1 MVVNNKEIN
10 FNNLV
15 EYRKVKRELLKGN
28 IVGVVQRLDSTLLN
42 SIITFNL
49 EIVIEEVLRAKV
61 KYINLYPL
69 VLEAKKDLFNLDIE
83 NLGDFIL
90 ENINSIV
97 DYRVDMDLE
106 EFLRVSIDLY
116 FKNLVGGVELVRL
129 KNYINNLEERIHY
142 LEKSEKKLLNSFK
155 EIDFNNPDTK
165 KDYFYKLGRLSYRKS
180 KLEVR
185 KENLIKE
192 LKTLESLR

>member
-15 EYRKVKRELLKGN
+15 EYRKIKRELLKGN
-28 IVGVVQRLDSTLLN
+28 IVEVFQLDSTLLN

-49 EIVIEEVLRAKV
+49 EIVIEEVLRSKV

-69 VLEAKKDLFNLDIE
+69 VLEEKKDLFNLDIE
-83 NLGDFIL
+83 NLVDFIL

-129 KNYINNLEERIHY
+129 KNYINNLEERISY

-155 EIDFNNPDTK
+155 EVDFNNPDIK

-185 KENLIKE
+185 RENLIKE

>member
-1 MVVNNKEIN
+1 MIVNNKEIN

-28 IVGVVQRLDSTLLN
+28 IVEVFQLDSTLLN

-83 NLGDFIL
+83 NLVDFIL

-116 FKNLVGGVELVRL
+116 FKNLVGGVELIRL
-129 KNYINNLEERIHY
+129 KNYINNLEERIYY

-155 EIDFNNPDTK
+155 EVDFNNPDTK

-185 KENLIKE
+185 RENLIKE

>member
-28 IVGVVQRLDSTLLN
+28 IVEVFQLDSTLLN

-69 VLEAKKDLFNLDIE
+69 VLEAKKDLFNLDID
-83 NLGDFIL
+83 NLVDFIL

-116 FKNLVGGVELVRL
+116 YKNLVGGVELVRL
-129 KNYINNLEERIHY
+129 KNYINNLEERISY
-142 LEKSEKKLLNSFK
+142 LEKSERKLLNSFK

>member
-1 MVVNNKEIN
+1 MIVNNKEIN

-15 EYRKVKRELLKGN
+15 EYRKIKRELLKGN
-28 IVGVVQRLDSTLLN
+28 IVGIVQRLDSTLLN

-69 VLEAKKDLFNLDIE
+69 VLEAKKDLFNLAIE
-83 NLGDFIL
+83 NLVDFIL
-90 ENINSIV
+90 ENLNSIV

-129 KNYINNLEERIHY
+129 KNYINNLEERIAY
-142 LEKSEKKLLNSFK
+142 LEKSEKKLVSSSK
-155 EIDFNNPDTK
+155 EIDLSNQEVK
-165 KDYFYKLGRLSYRKS
+165 KDYFYKLGRLSYRRS

-185 KENLIKE
+185 RKDILLE

>member
-1 MVVNNKEIN
+1 MIVNNKEIN

-15 EYRKVKRELLKGN
+15 EYRKIKRELLKGN
-28 IVGVVQRLDSTLLN
+28 IVGIVQRLDSTLLN

-69 VLEAKKDLFNLDIE
+69 VLEAKKDLFNLAIE
-83 NLGDFIL
+83 NLVDFIL
-90 ENINSIV
+90 ENLNSIV

-129 KNYINNLEERIHY
+129 KNYINNLEERISY
-142 LEKSEKKLLNSFK
+142 LEKSEKKLVSSSK
-155 EIDFNNPDTK
+155 EIDLSNQEVK
-165 KDYFYKLGRLSYRKS
+165 KDYFYKLGRLSYRRS

-185 KENLIKE
+185 RKDILLE

>member
-1 MVVNNKEIN
+1 MIVNNKEIT

-28 IVGVVQRLDSTLLN
+28 IVEVFQLDSTLLN

-83 NLGDFIL
+83 NLVDFIL

-116 FKNLVGGVELVRL
+116 FKNLVGGVELIRL
-129 KNYINNLEERIHY
+129 KNYINNLEERIYY

-155 EIDFNNPDTK
+155 EVDFNNPDTK

-185 KENLIKE
+185 RENLIKE

>member
-1 MVVNNKEIN
+1 MIVNNKEIN

-15 EYRKVKRELLKGN
+15 EYRKVKRDLIEGN
-28 IVGVVQRLDSTLLN
+28 RVEIFQSLDSSLVN
-42 SIITFNL
+42 SLITFNL

-69 VLEAKKDLFNLDIE
+69 VLEAKKDLFNLDID
-83 NLGDFIL
+83 NLVEFIL
-90 ENINSIV
+90 ENIGSII

-106 EFLRVSIDLY
+106 EFLIISIDLY
-116 FKNLVGGVELVRL
+116 FKNLVEGLEQKRL
-129 KNYINNLEERIHY
+129 LNYITNLEERIYY

-155 EIDFNNPDTK
+155 EVDFNNPDTK
-165 KDYFYKLGRLSYRKS
+165 KDYFYKIGRLSYRRS
-180 KLEVR
+180 KLEAR
-185 KENLIKE
+185 KKDILLE

>member
-1 MVVNNKEIN
+1 MIVNNKEIN

-28 IVGVVQRLDSTLLN
+28 IVEVFQLDSTLLN

-83 NLGDFIL
+83 NLVDFIL

-116 FKNLVGGVELVRL
+116 FKNLVGGVELIRL
-129 KNYINNLEERIHY
+129 KNYINNLEERISY

-155 EIDFNNPDTK
+155 EVDFNNPDTK
-165 KDYFYKLGRLSYRKS
+165 KGYFYKLGRLSYRKS

-185 KENLIKE
+185 RKDILLE

>member
-1 MVVNNKEIN
+1 MIVNNKEIN

-90 ENINSIV
+90 ENLNSIV

-129 KNYINNLEERIHY
+129 KNYINNLEERISY
-142 LEKSEKKLLNSFK
+142 LEKSEKKLVSSSK
-155 EIDFNNPDTK
+155 EIDLSNQEVK
-165 KDYFYKLGRLSYRKS
+165 KDYFYKLGRLSYRRS

-185 KENLIKE
+185 RKDILLE

>member
-1 MVVNNKEIN
+1 MIVNNKEIN

-15 EYRKVKRELLKGN
+15 EYRKIKRELLKGN
-28 IVGVVQRLDSTLLN
+28 IVEVFQLDSTLLN

-49 EIVIEEVLRAKV
+49 EIVIEEVLRSKV

-69 VLEAKKDLFNLDIE
+69 VLEEKKDLFNLDIE
-83 NLGDFIL
+83 NLVDFIL

-129 KNYINNLEERIHY
+129 KNYIDNLEERISY

-155 EIDFNNPDTK
+155 EVDFNNPDIK

-185 KENLIKE
+185 RENLIKE

>member
-1 MVVNNKEIN
+1 MIVNNKEIN

-69 VLEAKKDLFNLDIE
+69 VLEEKKDLFNLDIE

-97 DYRVDMDLE
+97 DYRVDMDPE

-129 KNYINNLEERIHY
+129 KNYINNLEERISY
-142 LEKSEKKLLNSFK
+142 LEKSERKLLNSFK
-155 EIDFNNPDTK
+155 EVDFNNPDTK

-185 KENLIKE
+185 RENLIKE

>member
-1 MVVNNKEIN
+1 MIVNNKEIN

-28 IVGVVQRLDSTLLN
+28 IVEVFQLDSTLLN

-69 VLEAKKDLFNLDIE
+69 VLEAKKDLFNLDID
-83 NLGDFIL
+83 NLVDFIL

-129 KNYINNLEERIHY
+129 KNYINNLEERISY
-142 LEKSEKKLLNSFK
+142 LEKSERKLLNSFK
-155 EIDFNNPDTK
+155 EVDFNNPDTK

-185 KENLIKE
+185 RENLIKE

>member
-1 MVVNNKEIN
+1 MIVNNKEIN

-28 IVGVVQRLDSTLLN
+28 IVEVFQLDSTLLN

-83 NLGDFIL
+83 NLVDFIL

-116 FKNLVGGVELVRL
+116 FKNLVGGVELIRL
-129 KNYINNLEERIHY
+129 KNYINNLEERIYY
-142 LEKSEKKLLNSFK
+142 LEKSE
-155 EIDFNNPDTK
+155 
-165 KDYFYKLGRLSYRKS
+165 
-180 KLEVR
+180 
-185 KENLIKE
+185 
-192 LKTLESLR
+192 

>member
-1 MVVNNKEIN
+1 MIVNNKEIN

-28 IVGVVQRLDSTLLN
+28 IVEVFQLDSTLLN

-83 NLGDFIL
+83 NLVDFIL

-116 FKNLVGGVELVRL
+116 FKNLVGGVELIRL
-129 KNYINNLEERIHY
+129 KNYINNLEERISY

-155 EIDFNNPDTK
+155 EVDFNNPDTK
-165 KDYFYKLGRLSYRKS
+165 KGYFYKLGRLSYRKS

-185 KENLIKE
+185 RENLIKE

>member
-1 MVVNNKEIN
+1 MIVNNKEIN

-28 IVGVVQRLDSTLLN
+28 IVEVFQLDSTLLN

-69 VLEAKKDLFNLDIE
+69 VLEAKKDLFNLDID
-83 NLGDFIL
+83 NLVDFIL

-116 FKNLVGGVELVRL
+116 YKNLVGGVELVRL
-129 KNYINNLEERIHY
+129 KNYINNLEERISY
-142 LEKSEKKLLNSFK
+142 LEKSERKLLNSFK

-185 KENLIKE
+185 RENLIKE

>member
-1 MVVNNKEIN
+1 MIVNNKEIN

-28 IVGVVQRLDSTLLN
+28 IVEVFQLDSTLLN

-49 EIVIEEVLRAKV
+49 EIVIEEVLRSKV

-69 VLEAKKDLFNLDIE
+69 VLEEKKDLFNLDIE

-129 KNYINNLEERIHY
+129 KNYINNLEERISY

-155 EIDFNNPDTK
+155 EVDFNNPDIK

-185 KENLIKE
+185 RENLIKE

>member
-15 EYRKVKRELLKGN
+15 EYRKVKRDLIEGN
-28 IVGVVQRLDSTLLN
+28 RVEIFQSLDSSLVN
-42 SIITFNL
+42 SLITFNL

-69 VLEAKKDLFNLDIE
+69 VLEAKKDLFNLDID
-83 NLGDFIL
+83 NLVEFIL
-90 ENINSIV
+90 ENIGSII

-106 EFLRVSIDLY
+106 EFLIISIDLY
-116 FKNLVGGVELVRL
+116 FKNLVEGLEQKRL
-129 KNYINNLEERIHY
+129 LNYITNLEERIYY

-155 EIDFNNPDTK
+155 EVDFNNPDTK
-165 KDYFYKLGRLSYRKS
+165 KDYFYKIGRLSYRRS
-180 KLEVR
+180 KLEAR
-185 KENLIKE
+185 KKDILLE